1 MLNLFDL
8 KVKFIII
15 FKVKNKFNTK
25 GLKMIE
31 ITKPTLTNEEIKKA
45 MEKQKEKDIK
55 TFENIEKREKI
66 VKKSK
71 KIKKQKIIGT
81 QEYINKETGEII
93 ETTVIE
99 KNVEQD
105 YNFHKIWLLD
115 LFNILELVGTKKM
128 KVINYL
134 FKIMDTKNNTISI
147 TYKEIQEKLG
157 ISKPVIV
164 ETFKILLES
173 NFLIKVRPSF
183 YMINP
188 DLIVKGRSNKRI
200 NLLIKYNN
208 IKMEKS

>member
-1 MLNLFDL
+1 
-8 KVKFIII
+8 
-15 FKVKNKFNTK
+15 
-25 GLKMIE
+25 MIE
-31 ITKPTLTNEEIKKA
+31 ITQPTKNKIK
-45 MEKQKEKDIK
+45 KQKEKDIETLK
-55 TFENIEKREKI
+55 SIEKQKKI

-81 QEYINKETGEII
+81 QEYINKETGEIV

-115 LFNILELVGTKKM
+115 LFNILELIGTKKM

-157 ISKPVIV
+157 VSKPVIV

-173 NFLIKVRPSF
+173 NFLVKVRPSF
-183 YMINP
+183 YMLNP
-188 DLIVKGRSNKRI
+188 DLIIKGGTNKRI

-208 IKMEKS
+208 IKTEKSE